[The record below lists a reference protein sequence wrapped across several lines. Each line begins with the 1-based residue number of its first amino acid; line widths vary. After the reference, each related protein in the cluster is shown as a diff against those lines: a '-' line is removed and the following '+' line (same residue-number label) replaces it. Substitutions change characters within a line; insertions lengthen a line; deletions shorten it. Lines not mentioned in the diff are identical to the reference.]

1 MAATGWACT
10 SVTPTT
16 SRVSG
21 CSRYSPA
28 SWRSRCC
35 SACWPPPGSAKGIS
49 RRGAG
54 SRGAGSWAKLH
65 EAGSWGMSLDLPRG
79 TLEHALYQFDRK
91 QPPRINRPRQRDL
104 AGRDRRKAKPAV
116 IGHVTHEQHEAEA
129 LRLRPHQPF
138 AHQRLAVALTL
149 DVGVDHERAEQRT
162 AVRRA
167 DLDRGEAHA
176 ADQRAVEPA
185 GKAQAGH
192 RRHALAHPV
201 RGAGKTARPK
211 GLRGE
216 FR

>member
-10 SVTPTT
+10 SATPIT

-21 CSRYSPA
+21 CSRSSPA

-35 SACWPPPGSAKGIS
+35 LACWPPPGSAKGIS
-49 RRGAG
+49 RRRAGSKGRRLHGAG
-54 SRGAGSWAKLH
+54 SS
-65 EAGSWGMSLDLPRG
+65 SMSLDLPRG
-79 TLEHALYQFDRK
+79 TLEHAFYQFERK
-91 QPPRINRPRQRDL
+91 EPPRIDRPRPRDL
-104 AGRDRRKAKPAV
+104 AGRDRRKAEPAV
-116 IGHVTHEQHEAEA
+116 IGHVAHEQHEAEA

-138 AHQRLAVALTL
+138 AHQRLAVALAL
-149 DVGVDHERAEQRT
+149 DAWVDYERAEQRT

-185 GKAQAGH
+185 GEAQDGH

-201 RGAGKTARPK
+201 RGAGKAARPK